1 MRRSLEVVRCSA
13 MPDRMRC
20 RLAPRD
26 ADGRQRHELVPLAT
40 GLVLASSAALAAI
53 PAQALPGRD
62 LYMVTEVAVFDEDC
76 AHGYPCK
83 ILS

>member
-1 MRRSLEVVRCSA
+1 
-13 MPDRMRC
+13 MRC

-40 GLVLASSAALAAI
+40 GLVLVLASSAALAAI
-53 PAQALPGRD
+53 FAQALPGRD